1 MKSNLKLYYSISEV
15 AQMFGVSENL
25 LRFWEQQFPTI
36 HPRRAGRDI
45 RQYTEKDI
53 EAVRLVYHY
62 VRECGMTHDGAR
74 RAIRNGGT
82 DSTRNSKAEV
92 VERLKSVRDELINIR
107 RELEA
112 LE

>member
-1 MKSNLKLYYSISEV
+1 MKKLKLYYSISEV
-15 AQMFGVSENL
+15 AQIFGVSENL

-53 EAVRLVYHY
+53 EAVRQVYHY
-62 VRECGMTHDGAR
+62 LRECGMTHEGAR
-74 RAIRNGGT
+74 RAIRNSGT
-82 DSTRNSKAEV
+82 DAGTGGKAEI
-92 VERLKSVRDELINIR
+92 VERLKSVRDELVEIR